1 MREGGGGGGEGLRK
15 GVKGRETG
23 EGCEMGKG
31 DWGRGRGRKTRQG
44 RRLGKGRYTN
54 VPSAINADDF
64 SHHQT

>member
-1 MREGGGGGGEGLRK
+1 MREGGGRGRGGIEERSQGEGNRGRLRD
-15 GVKGRETG
+15 G
-23 EGCEMGKG
+23 EGGLGK
-31 DWGRGRGRKTRQG
+31 RKGRKTRQG